1 MTESGNQTIFSID
14 NSVISLIQDHI
25 IKKTMKI
32 SKLILVLFLGLMAL
46 TSCDK
51 ELIKNEPDLPP
62 MTEAE
67 YDLVEADL
75 TTEVE
80 GELRLHQVI
89 EDEGTGRILKPF
101 MAEKDLYIYV
111 VIRGGESSNRKYAF
125 QTLKFTKVRGQN
137 KVTYKG
143 QIKVPKNI
151 TTGLE
156 IAAIVLNEEGGETY
170 TYVVDAN
177 HALAANYK
185 DMVFV
190 NQNDVSLSKIENVP
204 NSSGEKKVRTL
215 IPYLANWTTIQI
227 VNKRLVIKDGVSG
240 QPQCLHFHPS
250 GVLLRFKIQNMKS
263 TPVTVSKVK
272 IESNVL
278 RGCWGYDFTRS
289 TFTGQVHN
297 GQELLEGLV
306 NVGGPTSLDAEYPL
320 PGAPVTVQPGQKS
333 DWYYIWLMPIKE
345 KADLTGDTKI
355 YLQDGSEKHLAFT
368 SIKKDFALK
377 AAIPLT
383 LKYKDGAT
391 PQSSCEGYPNGL
403 LPLDYV
409 ASHNLKRVGSGAW
422 AIEGNNQ
429 APDAEIDQIYELLD
443 VEDLLRSNTN
453 ELQRTIGGQKYY
465 IPQQE
470 DWSTILPHYTT
481 LNNPAPTYERPILWP
496 ANAGSQPN
504 FMGNGF
510 NDEIRIQ
517 GPGGPVYKGKSYFM
531 SKLKS
536 GSPNGFVYALRLVNS
551 AEHKN
556 CKALAYRYEFSGYNQ
571 LYPYNSYVKIWS
583 RYVGQL
589 YKDENITPE
598 RAKELLRTEIATDE
612 FWTPGSG
619 KPISDYS
626 NNNNPI
632 VLPAKGIKEFRS
644 GRWSDYRDLYGSGSM
659 SFVNGHVG
667 SYGVDNVV
675 TFQNSTGQTMVK
687 HFLVAHSWV
696 YDFEN
701 PQKINMRVRTKA
713 YAPPG
718 QTYRLKASI
727 RLFKQ
732 DPPARR

>member
-1 MTESGNQTIFSID
+1 
-14 NSVISLIQDHI
+14 
-25 IKKTMKI
+25 MKI

-89 EDEGTGRILKPF
+89 EDEGTGRISKPF

-177 HALAANYK
+177 HDLAANYK

-190 NQNDVSLSKIENVP
+190 NQNNVSLSKIENVP

-215 IPYLANWTTIQI
+215 IPYLANWTTIEI

-250 GVLLRFKIQNMKS
+250 GVLLRFKIENMKS

-272 IESNVL
+272 IQSNVL
-278 RGCWGYDFTRS
+278 RGCWGYDFTRN
-289 TFTGQVHN
+289 TFTGQEHN

-306 NVGGPTSLDAEYPL
+306 NVGGPTSLDAEYTL
-320 PGAPVTVQPGQKS
+320 PGAPVEVQPGQKS

-345 KADLTGDTKI
+345 KTGLTGDTKI
-355 YLQDGSEKHLAFT
+355 YLLHDGMPERLAFKSKRT
-368 SIKKDFALK
+368 NFNLK
-377 AAIPLT
+377 AIGLT
-383 LKYKDGAT
+383 LQYKDGAT
-391 PQSSCEGYPNGL
+391 PPTPPTPPTPTCEGYPDGL

-409 ASHNLKRVGSGAW
+409 ASHNLKRVGSGVW
-422 AIEGNNQ
+422 AIQGDNQ
-429 APDAEIDQIYELLD
+429 SPDNEVNQIYELSE
-443 VEDLLRSNTN
+443 VASFFRTAPEAG
-453 ELQRTIGGQKYY
+453 RTIAGQKYY
-465 IPQQE
+465 IPNQY
-470 DWSTILPHYTT
+470 DWNAILPAFTPT
-481 LNNPAPTYERPILWP
+481 NNPAPTYERNLKWP
-496 ANAGSQPN
+496 QAPSYNVRFAKKISDQ
-504 FMGNGF
+504 
-510 NDEIRIQ
+510 IRVQKAPEGI
-517 GPGGPVYKGKSYFM
+517 VYKGDSYFM

-551 AEHKN
+551 PEPSPSLRRTN
-556 CKALAYRYEFSGYNQ
+556 CKALAYRYEFSGYNAQ
-571 LYPYNSYVKIWS
+571 SSSQSYVKVWS
-583 RYVGQL
+583 RYVGGIYQNIVI
-589 YKDENITPE
+589 DEAK
-598 RAKELLRTEIATDE
+598 AKELLQGEISTES
-612 FWTPGSG
+612 FWTPGAEPGNRNPASV
-619 KPISDYS
+619 YS
-626 NNNNPI
+626 NNGDPI
-632 VLPAKGIKEFRS
+632 QLPAKGVEEFDY
-644 GRWSDYRDLYGSGSM
+644 GFNRWVSYHDIIAGDRIR
-659 SFVNGHVG
+659 FKNGIVG
-667 SYGVDNVV
+667 SYGTYDPDVATSFFVV
-675 TFQNSTGQTMVK
+675 
-687 HFLVAHSWV
+687 HSWV
-696 YDFEN
+696 YHFDE
-701 PQKINMRVRTKA
+701 KAVWLRARTKG
-713 YAPPG
+713 YQSQSRPL
-718 QTYRLKASI
+718 RLKASV

-732 DPPARR
+732 DPPARTAP

>member
-1 MTESGNQTIFSID
+1 
-14 NSVISLIQDHI
+14 
-25 IKKTMKI
+25 MKI
-32 SKLILVLFLGLMAL
+32 SKLILVLFLGLIVL

-190 NQNDVSLSKIENVP
+190 NQNNVSLSKIENVP

-278 RGCWGYDFTRS
+278 RGCWGYDFTRN
-289 TFTGQVHN
+289 TFTGQEHN

-306 NVGGPTSLDAEYPL
+306 NVGGPTSLDAEYTL
-320 PGAPVTVQPGQKS
+320 PGAPVKVLPGQKS

-355 YLQDGSEKHLAFT
+355 YLQNGSQKHLAFT
-368 SIKKDFALK
+368 STKKNFALK
-377 AAIPLT
+377 TAIPLT

-391 PQSSCEGYPNGL
+391 PPTPTCEGYPDGL

-409 ASHNLKRVGSGAW
+409 ASHNLKSVGSGAW

-429 APDAEIDQIYELLD
+429 APANEVNQIYELSE
-443 VEDLLRSNTN
+443 VAAFLRTAP
-453 ELQRTIGGQKYY
+453 EAGRTIAGQKYY
-465 IPQQE
+465 IPDDK
-470 DWSTILPHYTT
+470 DWNAILPNFVPPT
-481 LNNPAPTYERPILWP
+481 NPAQTYLYLLKWPTAPSFAPQFRRVRR
-496 ANAGSQPN
+496 
-504 FMGNGF
+504 
-510 NDEIRIQ
+510 DEIRVQ
-517 GPGGPVYKGKSYFM
+517 KAPAGVVYKGSSYFM
-531 SKLKS
+531 AKHEGGSK
-536 GSPNGFVYALRLVNS
+536 GVVYALRLVDTPN
-551 AEHKN
+551 APQGKRN
-556 CKALAYRYEFSGYNQ
+556 CKALAYRYEFSGYRPQ
-571 LYPYNSYVKIWS
+571 SGGKPHPYDSYVKVWS
-583 RYVGQL
+583 RYVGGI
-589 YKDENITPE
+589 YENVNITE
-598 RAKELLRTEIATDE
+598 EKAKELLQGEVSTAQ
-612 FWTPGSG
+612 FWTPGAEPGNRNPASV
-619 KPISDYS
+619 YS
-626 NNNNPI
+626 HNGNY
-632 VLPAKGIKEFRS
+632 VQLPAKGAQGWHPTRGWETYSTLGIGFTEFIARDGQS
-644 GRWSDYRDLYGSGSM
+644 GFYGTCPPDATSNNH
-659 SFVNGHVG
+659 FVGH
-667 SYGVDNVV
+667 
-675 TFQNSTGQTMVK
+675 
-687 HFLVAHSWV
+687 LWV
-696 YDFEN
+696 YDFSGD
-701 PQKINMRVRTKA
+701 QISLRARQ
-713 YAPPG
+713 APFRYDPDASG
-718 QTYRLKASI
+718 RRMGLKTSV

>member
-1 MTESGNQTIFSID
+1 
-14 NSVISLIQDHI
+14 
-25 IKKTMKI
+25 MKI

-111 VIRGGESSNRKYAF
+111 VIRGGEPSSRKYAF

-137 KVTYKG
+137 RVTYKG

-190 NQNDVSLSKIENVP
+190 NQNNVSLSKIENVP

-355 YLQDGSEKHLAFT
+355 YLQNGSQKHLAFT
-368 SIKKDFALK
+368 STKKNFALK
-377 AAIPLT
+377 TAIPLT

-391 PQSSCEGYPNGL
+391 PPTPTCEGYPDGL

-409 ASHNLKRVGSGAW
+409 ASHNLKRVGSGVW
-422 AIEGNNQ
+422 AIQGNNQ
-429 APDAEIDQIYELLD
+429 SPDNEVNQIYELSE
-443 VEDLLRSNTN
+443 VASFLRTAP
-453 ELQRTIGGQKYY
+453 EAGRTIAGQKYY
-465 IPQQE
+465 IPNQD
-470 DWSTILPHYTT
+470 DWNAILPAFAYTDAQ
-481 LNNPAPTYERPILWP
+481 APTYQRPLKWP
-496 ANAGSQPN
+496 QAPSYNVRFAKKISDQ
-504 FMGNGF
+504 
-510 NDEIRIQ
+510 IRVQKAPEGI
-517 GPGGPVYKGKSYFM
+517 VYKGDSYFM
-531 SKLKS
+531 SKYEP
-536 GSPNGFVYALRLVNS
+536 GNNNGVVYALRLVNS

-556 CKALAYRYEFSGYNQ
+556 CKALAYRYEFSGYNAQ
-571 LYPYNSYVKIWS
+571 SSSQSYVKVWS
-583 RYVGQL
+583 RYVGGI
-589 YKDENITPE
+589 YENVDITE
-598 RAKELLRTEIATDE
+598 EKAKELLQGEVSTAQ
-612 FWTPGSG
+612 FWTPGAEPGNRNPASV
-619 KPISDYS
+619 YS
-626 NNNNPI
+626 NNGEPI
-632 VLPAKGIKEFRS
+632 QLPAKGVEVFDY
-644 GRWSDYRDLYGSGSM
+644 GFNRWVSYQDFLGDDRVR
-659 SFVNGHVG
+659 FKNGIVG
-667 SYGVDNVV
+667 SYGTCTSYDVAPTTPFVV
-675 TFQNSTGQTMVK
+675 
-687 HFLVAHSWV
+687 HSWV
-696 YDFEN
+696 YHFDE
-701 PQKINMRVRTKA
+701 KAVWLRARTKG
-713 YAPPG
+713 YQSQSRP
-718 QTYRLKASI
+718 LKLRVSI